1 MKEGC
6 EIGFLRYL
14 LQGLHLESYKTG
26 AVIPHIYFKDYGKTK
41 VPFPPLSEQQHIVEE
56 LDLLSSII
64 EKKKAQLKEV
74 DHLAQSI
81 FYEMFGDP
89 ITNELT
95 DVKTAGLVGS
105 ITSVI
110 LCFTICFI
118 VYVWEM
124 RGINKSIKEIDEL
137 EQM

>member
-1 MKEGC
+1 MSVLELYYVC
-6 EIGFLRYL
+6 RSSLYRQFLTQIGNGIGITNLRFSDL
-14 LQGLHLESYKTG
+14 NNFSL
-26 AVIPHIYFKDYGKTK
+26 
-41 VPFPPLSEQQHIVEE
+41 PFPPLSEQQHIVEE

-118 VYVWEM
+118 VYV
-124 RGINKSIKEIDEL
+124 
-137 EQM
+137 

>member
-14 LQGLHLESYKTG
+14 LQGLHLESYKTD
-26 AVIPHIYFKDYGKTK
+26 AAIPHIYFKDYGKTK

-124 RGINKSIKEIDEL
+124 RRINKSIKEIDEL